1 MRSSDLPNFFLLGE
15 RIGSSLRGALD
26 MVMLKRDTLGLRG
39 VLGVLG
45 AVEII
50 LLTKIVVS
58 RVIAVLVIK

>member
-45 AVEII
+45 ADEII
-50 LLTKIVVS
+50 FVTKIVVS
-58 RVIAVLVIK
+58 RVIAVLVIR